1 MKIRYKYSLISDVG
15 NLRKNNEDNF
25 FVFGEENRNP
35 KNNIYSCNGEFVNEK
50 AFFCVCDGMGGHS
63 AGEVASYIAT
73 HQVQKNYNSI
83 TDKIKFEKDVS
94 NVMKSFIS
102 SINDSIYNITE
113 EKPELKSMGTTL
125 TGIYF
130 LKDGAYAINIGDSR
144 VYELENEKLQQLT
157 IDHTDAD
164 NKHALTR
171 FLGMSYQY
179 GNVYPD
185 VSAKKINL
193 GLKKRFLLCSDG
205 LTDMVDD
212 SMIRD
217 ILIEEKNNINAAN
230 KLVET
235 AKKNG
240 GRDNITVLIVDAEPV
255 NKFNAVLKNKLTI
268 CIIIA
273 AVLVGAGL
281 GCFNV
286 YRSQT
291 SGISLNDL
299 SNDIKNAKDLSEA
312 CEKMNQYIDN
322 AINNAKSYDD
332 YTNTVDESDNNVA
345 GKNKEFKD
353 AIQALN
359 VSIEDVKKKYDD
371 IVNNSESD
379 EQTKKN
385 DITNLINSNDIQK
398 NIDLCEGK
406 KAELNNALDDW
417 HKRNEEANRHSQ
429 SQSQSNNG
437 NKGDSQAPVKNS
449 TTSSG
454 SSSSNSSGSVKQ
466 STSGSRSNGSTSN
479 NNTSTHKNNTS
490 SENGASSDIGTSVS
504 ESEDTSG
511 DSQTEQSIG
520 KSSYDGLGGE

>member
-1 MKIRYKYSLISDVG
+1 M
-15 NLRKNNEDNF
+15 
-25 FVFGEENRNP
+25 
-35 KNNIYSCNGEFVNEK
+35 
-50 AFFCVCDGMGGHS
+50 
-63 AGEVASYIAT
+63 
-73 HQVQKNYNSI
+73 
-83 TDKIKFEKDVS
+83 
-94 NVMKSFIS
+94 
-102 SINDSIYNITE
+102 
-113 EKPELKSMGTTL
+113 
-125 TGIYF
+125 
-130 LKDGAYAINIGDSR
+130 
-144 VYELENEKLQQLT
+144 
-157 IDHTDAD
+157 
-164 NKHALTR
+164 
-171 FLGMSYQY
+171 
-179 GNVYPD
+179 
-185 VSAKKINL
+185 
-193 GLKKRFLLCSDG
+193 
-205 LTDMVDD
+205 
-212 SMIRD
+212 
-217 ILIEEKNNINAAN
+217 
-230 KLVET
+230 
-235 AKKNG
+235 
-240 GRDNITVLIVDAEPV
+240 IVDAEPV

-345 GKNKEFKD
+345 GKKKEFKD

-437 NKGDSQAPVKNS
+437 NKGDSQAPVKIQQHHQDHQVLIQ
-449 TTSSG
+449 
-454 SSSSNSSGSVKQ
+454 SGSVKQ

>member
-1 MKIRYKYSLISDVG
+1 
-15 NLRKNNEDNF
+15 
-25 FVFGEENRNP
+25 
-35 KNNIYSCNGEFVNEK
+35 
-50 AFFCVCDGMGGHS
+50 
-63 AGEVASYIAT
+63 
-73 HQVQKNYNSI
+73 
-83 TDKIKFEKDVS
+83 
-94 NVMKSFIS
+94 
-102 SINDSIYNITE
+102 
-113 EKPELKSMGTTL
+113 
-125 TGIYF
+125 
-130 LKDGAYAINIGDSR
+130 
-144 VYELENEKLQQLT
+144 
-157 IDHTDAD
+157 
-164 NKHALTR
+164 
-171 FLGMSYQY
+171 MSYQY

-332 YTNTVDESDNNVA
+332 YTNT
-345 GKNKEFKD
+345 
-353 AIQALN
+353 LLM
-359 VSIEDVKKKYDD
+359 
-371 IVNNSESD
+371 
-379 EQTKKN
+379 
-385 DITNLINSNDIQK
+385 NLIIM
-398 NIDLCEGK
+398 
-406 KAELNNALDDW
+406 
-417 HKRNEEANRHSQ
+417 
-429 SQSQSNNG
+429 
-437 NKGDSQAPVKNS
+437 
-449 TTSSG
+449 
-454 SSSSNSSGSVKQ
+454 
-466 STSGSRSNGSTSN
+466 
-479 NNTSTHKNNTS
+479 
-490 SENGASSDIGTSVS
+490 
-504 ESEDTSG
+504 
-511 DSQTEQSIG
+511 
-520 KSSYDGLGGE
+520 